1 MAPSRHAPTIQVLNN
16 SQPQRTPSPM
26 QMMMQTI
33 ASQRGCLSLL
43 SPSSRPASERRIME
57 ERDPKKKPIAARVH
71 WKNFLPKKL
80 TIPPKTI
87 IRRPRTQGCSW
98 RKATIAVEE
107 NLGHASFEVMA
118 TEALHSSITVTE
130 LTMGVA

>member
-1 MAPSRHAPTIQVLNN
+1 
-16 SQPQRTPSPM
+16 
-26 QMMMQTI
+26 
-33 ASQRGCLSLL
+33 
-43 SPSSRPASERRIME
+43 ME

-87 IRRPRTQGCSW
+87 IRRPRTQGYSW

-107 NLGHASFEVMA
+107 NLGHAYFEVME
-118 TEALHSSITVTE
+118 TLALQSSSIVTG
-130 LTMGVA
+130 LTIGSA